1 MVSFCTIKRY
11 NKQKGVD
18 YMDIENLIG
27 EVTTYDKK
35 QAVEKRKV
43 KSWLKSV
50 SAFANTLGGILIF
63 GIDDEDQVIGLEN
76 VKKDSEFISQKI
88 KERIDP
94 IPQTNMH
101 IKQINDK
108 NIKVY
113 PLSRTIKKK
122 PV

>member
-1 MVSFCTIKRY
+1 
-11 NKQKGVD
+11 
-18 YMDIENLIG
+18 MDIENLIG

-88 KERIDP
+88 KR
-94 IPQTNMH
+94 TN
-101 IKQINDK
+101 
-108 NIKVY
+108 
-113 PLSRTIKKK
+113 
-122 PV
+122 

>member
-1 MVSFCTIKRY
+1 
-11 NKQKGVD
+11 
-18 YMDIENLIG
+18 MDIENLIG

-108 NIKVY
+108 
-113 PLSRTIKKK
+113 
-122 PV
+122 

>member
-76 VKKDSEFISQKI
+76 VKKDSEFI
-88 KERIDP
+88 
-94 IPQTNMH
+94 
-101 IKQINDK
+101 
-108 NIKVY
+108 Y
-113 PLSRTIKKK
+113 
-122 PV
+122 

>member
-76 VKKDSEFISQKI
+76 VKKDSEFI
-88 KERIDP
+88 
-94 IPQTNMH
+94 
-101 IKQINDK
+101 
-108 NIKVY
+108 NIK
-113 PLSRTIKKK
+113 TQ
-122 PV
+122 